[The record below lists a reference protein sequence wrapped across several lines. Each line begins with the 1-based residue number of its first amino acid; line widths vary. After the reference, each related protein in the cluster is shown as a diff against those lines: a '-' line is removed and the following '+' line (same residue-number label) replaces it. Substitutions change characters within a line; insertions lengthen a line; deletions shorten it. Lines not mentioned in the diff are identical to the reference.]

1 METNCRSL
9 MKRFYMADRHLVL
22 SLLCAFSKWY
32 NSSGRAEG
40 PFALSHQTN
49 VSQTLQRQME
59 DFTSEWQVLMP
70 RRHTGILHVCPILGF
85 LAVSLVV
92 PVIVGNIL
100 NRPQMCQETRYIL
113 LANVL
118 LSDLLFVT
126 VYMLS
131 TCLNAA
137 GVLMCEW
144 ACATQLFLLAA
155 LYSSGILST
164 MAMVL
169 DTLLAVLVPLRY
181 FALWPV
187 SRTKRAIAGIWAVSV
202 LLPAGFVGV
211 FSWYLSAGPCTLHFC
226 SVPVLL
232 VLTVSYSAPM
242 QMTMLL
248 SVTAILLILLLVFSG
263 YVAVCCRTCMAGV
276 WKGESSSRAKGTF
289 LIHYLHLFLSFCP
302 MLVLATKLL
311 LYCYYGVQDLR
322 VDLWVSLIMCNVLLV
337 LPKALAPYLYGFRY
351 RELRKALLHF
361 YGIRRDS
368 LIAPVT

>member
-1 METNCRSL
+1 MGCEDPEAMEENQQLVRSL
-9 MKRFYMADRHLVL
+9 H
-22 SLLCAFSKWY
+22 CAFSNWY
-32 NSSGRAEG
+32 NSSGLAEG
-40 PFALSHQTN
+40 PMAMSHQTN
-49 VSQTLQRQME
+49 GSGSLKLQME
-59 DFTSEWQVLMP
+59 DFTSKWQALMP
-70 RRHTGILHVCPILGF
+70 PRHTSIMHVCPILSF
-85 LAVSLVV
+85 LAVFFVV

-100 NRPQMCQETRYIL
+100 NRPQMYQETRYIL

-137 GVLMCEW
+137 GVLMLEW
-144 ACATQLFLLAA
+144 ACTTQLFLLAA
-155 LYSSGILST
+155 LFSSGILST

-187 SRTKRAIAGIWAVSV
+187 SRTRRAVAGIWAVSL
-202 LLPAGFVGV
+202 LLPAGVVGV
-211 FSWYLSAGPCTLHFC
+211 FTWYLSGTCNLHLC

-232 VLTVSYSAPM
+232 VLNVSYSPPLQLA
-242 QMTMLL
+242 MLL
-248 SVTAILLILLLVFSG
+248 SVAAILLILLLVFSG
-263 YVAVCCRTCMAGV
+263 YVAVCCRTCKAGV

-302 MLVLATKLL
+302 MLVLAYKLMW
-311 LYCYYGVQDLR
+311 YCYYGVQDLR
-322 VDLWVSLIMCNVLLV
+322 ADLWLSLVMCNVLLM

-351 RELRKALLHF
+351 RDLRKALLLF
-361 YGIRRDS
+361 YGIRRGTP
-368 LIAPVT
+368 IEPIT